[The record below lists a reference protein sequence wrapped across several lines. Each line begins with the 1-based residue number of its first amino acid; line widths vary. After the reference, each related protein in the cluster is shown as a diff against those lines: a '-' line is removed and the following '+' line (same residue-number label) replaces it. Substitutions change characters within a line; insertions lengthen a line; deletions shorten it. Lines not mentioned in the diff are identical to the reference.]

1 MAHISPH
8 VSTIIFDIGDV
19 LFTWSAETPTSLSPR
34 VIRDIT
40 SSPTWGRYE
49 CGKLTQEEC
58 YQLIASEHGLD
69 PDEVKRAFQYARDSL
84 KSNSDFYAFIRSLKD
99 QHPDLRIFAMS
110 NISGPDYEVLRTKD
124 ADWSMFDDIFL
135 SYTAGM
141 RKPNLGFY
149 QHVLRETGSDP
160 RFTVFVD
167 DKAENVLAARSVG
180 LHGIVFDR
188 VEAVRQALLHLVDDP
203 VQRATKYLQDHA
215 GRMDSIADTGLVIGD
230 NFAQLLI
237 YELTNQRQLV
247 ELVES
252 PSDGKWNF
260 FRNRPALT
268 TAEFPCDM
276 DTTSIGL
283 TVLQCD
289 SDIANL
295 VMDEMLLYLDEDGI
309 VQTYFD
315 HIRARRDPVVCVNVL
330 ALFHA
335 YDRGE
340 ELLQTQNWILNVLR
354 HRAYVDGTRYYES
367 PECFLFFLSRLLPHV
382 RIREWRECATALLR
396 ERLLERVG
404 APGDALAL
412 AMRIVACARV
422 GIKDEPDLHQL
433 LPMQLEDGSWGPGG
447 IYKYG
452 SSGIGIGNYGLA
464 TALALNAIHAIAEFS
479 TQEEQ
484 CDAKF
489 TRLSRL

>member
-34 VIRDIT
+34 TIRDIT

-58 YQLIASEHGLD
+58 YQLVASERGLD
-69 PDEVKRAFQYARDSL
+69 PDEVERAFQYARDSL
-84 KSNSDFYAFIRSLKD
+84 KPSNDFYAFIRSLKD
-99 QHPDLRIFAMS
+99 RHPNLRIFAMS
-110 NISGPDYEVLRTKD
+110 NISGPDYEALRTKD
-124 ADWSMFDDIFL
+124 ADWSMFDDIFP
-135 SYTAGM
+135 SYASGT

-215 GRMDSIADTGLVIGD
+215 GRMDSITDTGLVIGD

-268 TAEFPCDM
+268 TAEYPYDM

-309 VQTYFD
+309 VQ
-315 HIRARRDPVVCVNVL
+315 V
-330 ALFHA
+330 
-335 YDRGE
+335 
-340 ELLQTQNWILNVLR
+340 W
-354 HRAYVDGTRYYES
+354 
-367 PECFLFFLSRLLPHV
+367 
-382 RIREWRECATALLR
+382 
-396 ERLLERVG
+396 
-404 APGDALAL
+404 
-412 AMRIVACARV
+412 
-422 GIKDEPDLHQL
+422 
-433 LPMQLEDGSWGPGG
+433 
-447 IYKYG
+447 
-452 SSGIGIGNYGLA
+452 
-464 TALALNAIHAIAEFS
+464 
-479 TQEEQ
+479 
-484 CDAKF
+484 
-489 TRLSRL
+489 